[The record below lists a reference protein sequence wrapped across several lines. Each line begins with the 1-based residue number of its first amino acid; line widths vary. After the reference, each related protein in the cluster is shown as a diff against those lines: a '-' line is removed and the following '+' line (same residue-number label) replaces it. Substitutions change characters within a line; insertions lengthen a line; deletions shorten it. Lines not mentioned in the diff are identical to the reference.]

1 MHHNSI
7 LNGCLIF
14 NADILEL
21 NIPYRKYEIN
31 SSKYIIILCNNYV
44 INKHLLFVVVEIVVL
59 FSRCLL
65 HSLSRFLLLHNPP
78 DWEEFVSKLESW
90 RAVIVSAWKKEVP

>member
-59 FSRCLL
+59 FS
-65 HSLSRFLLLHNPP
+65 SLSRFLLLHNPP
-78 DWEEFVSKLESW
+78 DWEEVVSKLESR
-90 RAVIVSAWKKEVP
+90 RAVIVSAWKKEVNKENK